1 MKINKFTVKVVAVL
15 VGIAA
20 AIGGSIAVANYLE
33 NKYADRPD
41 GAGNALSRTEI
52 DAANQDRNSV
62 LDSSNAVQ
70 TINYNGKTYAYNND
84 LEVLLFIGVDD
95 DEVIDYTTEG
105 GPARN
110 SAQSDMILL
119 AIFDKD
125 NQTYSL
131 LQINRDTMVDMMKY
145 DFFGTYQGLIN
156 GQIALAHTY
165 RSGLEDSCEDTEFA
179 VSRFL
184 YDINISNYFCLTMDA
199 IPIINDSVGGVT
211 VTIEDD
217 FSNIDPDF
225 VKGETITLHGDQAE
239 TYVRSRRSVVN
250 DPTNINRMGRQREYM
265 SALLPMLGQ
274 KTSNDSNFALKLFDK
289 ISPYMVTDCTVD
301 QLTSYIEQFSGYTL
315 DKIVTPE
322 GKSVEGEQFM
332 EFYVDESKLRTLVID
347 LFYVEQN

>member
-1 MKINKFTVKVVAVL
+1 
-15 VGIAA
+15 
-20 AIGGSIAVANYLE
+20 
-33 NKYADRPD
+33 
-41 GAGNALSRTEI
+41 
-52 DAANQDRNSV
+52 
-62 LDSSNAVQ
+62 
-70 TINYNGKTYAYNND
+70 
-84 LEVLLFIGVDD
+84 
-95 DEVIDYTTEG
+95 
-105 GPARN
+105 
-110 SAQSDMILL
+110 
-119 AIFDKD
+119 
-125 NQTYSL
+125 
-131 LQINRDTMVDMMKY
+131 
-145 DFFGTYQGLIN
+145 
-156 GQIALAHTY
+156 
-165 RSGLEDSCEDTEFA
+165 
-179 VSRFL
+179 
-184 YDINISNYFCLTMDA
+184 MDA

-250 DPTNINRMGRQREYM
+250 DPTNINRMGRQRTYM